1 MFKKFRTFLGIALSV
16 ALVSTAPAAN
26 ASWKW
31 GPTWTSPTASRYLYV
46 WGPSWDS
53 TQEPFIAAGNISYD
67 QTPNSSLN
75 ISGTIFTSSATT
87 FSNAKFKVVKVAA
100 VDWPW
105 EINYAAVTCRNLSCT
120 NTVTS
125 NETNVAYIFVNSH
138 FSFGGAWL
146 LQYYTLDLQT
156 VITHEMGHA
165 HGLGHP
171 ADDFE
176 TPFTT
181 AELESVMTFQT
192 NVTKRKPR
200 ADDISGLAS
209 IY

>member
-1 MFKKFRTFLGIALSV
+1 MFKKFFIYCGLALITV
-16 ALVSTAPAAN
+16 LVSTAPSAN

-31 GPTWTSPTASRYLYV
+31 GPTWTSPAASRYLYV
-46 WGPSWDS
+46 WGPSWDA

-67 QTPNSSLN
+67 QTANSSLN
-75 ISGTIFTSSATT
+75 ISGAVFTSNATA
-87 FSNAKFKVVKVAA
+87 FSNAKFKVIKVSAA
-100 VDWPW
+100 DWPW
-105 EINYAAVTCRNLSCT
+105 EVNYAAVTCRNLSCS
-120 NTVTS
+120 NTATS
-125 NETNVAYIFVNSH
+125 NLTNIAYIFVNSH

-146 LQYYTLDLQT
+146 LQYYTIDLQT

-171 ADDFE
+171 ADDE
-176 TPFTT
+176 TTLFTT

-192 NVTKRKPR
+192 NVTKRELR
-200 ADDISGLAS
+200 SDDISGLAS